1 LKKSVSESEL
11 ISESESESSSYLS
24 GENFDR
30 LVIHRGFL
38 DVDDWVTWGG
48 DSSLGREHGWIAVF
62 DGIKISVEGV
72 VERGETLID
81 EEERIDNEGEISL
94 SKDELWIGTETGIEI
109 GFEVKWIG
117 GSGSLIVPSSMISK
131 CLKEHLLTLSRSL
144 FYILVC

>member
-1 LKKSVSESEL
+1 MKKSVSESEL

-48 DSSLGREHGWIAVF
+48 DSLLGREHGWIAVF

-72 VERGETLID
+72 VERGETWD

-94 SKDELWIGTETGIEI
+94 SKDEFWIGTETGIEI
-109 GFEVKWIG
+109 GLEVK
-117 GSGSLIVPSSMISK
+117 
-131 CLKEHLLTLSRSL
+131 
-144 FYILVC
+144 